1 METNAMT
8 AVANCPRCEH
18 ELLIPART
26 DIAAWAKCPT
36 CQAFFQVRD
45 ALRRDVPEI
54 LLVAPPSSDPADEAI
69 SPSTTSV
76 EDWSEHESSRLDSE
90 QISTGLE
97 VDEPLLPEQSAAE
110 EPQSAESA
118 EAAAQQIDKLFCSAQ
133 TVADIPLPSAETTIA
148 LPKDADFEVEQ
159 ADLDRPTWDDS
170 ERMERLLADVE
181 AAPMPTG
188 WPGTEETVETDDA
201 EVVPPI
207 VVASARGR
215 HQRKSLSL
223 AGLVTGG
230 LGGLAA
236 GYYVLLWILGRD
248 GDFLQ
253 ASRFIPAALLPDS
266 FQSSPAQLAA
276 DTHSTTPATG
286 KIAQPT
292 AEKKTSTIDDSA
304 EVTASYE
311 TPAASPTEPTEF
323 EDLTATPLASPEAII
338 HNAPAYSLAQ
348 LAAGLEAA
356 QAALP
361 GLVDGDLGD
370 KSVQRTKGLSFTK
383 LSYLAELVTFV
394 DSQSRPAE
402 TQALL
407 QEAEHLFGDIL
418 ARPKTRN
425 EVAYITSKWLDS
437 PHRRFGGLFL
447 AGIVTKQSSGV
458 AVVEYQLDMGAGN
471 LLTVLARDSVIERLA
486 GSGQP
491 VGVVGSVIDHPAERI
506 SGYTGTAPRA
516 VWAGMLIPLE

>member
-1 METNAMT
+1 MT

-97 VDEPLLPEQSAAE
+97 VDELLLPEQSAAE
-110 EPQSAESA
+110 EPRSTEIA
-118 EAAAQQIDKLFCSAQ
+118 EAAAQQIDRLFCSAQ

-148 LPKDADFEVEQ
+148 LSSEADLEVEQ

-181 AAPMPTG
+181 AAPTPTG
-188 WPGTEETVETDDA
+188 WLETEAFAETVERDDA

-207 VVASARGR
+207 VVASSHGR
-215 HQRKSLSL
+215 RQRKSLSL
-223 AGLVTGG
+223 AGWATGG

-236 GYYVLLWILGRD
+236 GYYVLLWILGRG

-276 DTHSTTPATG
+276 DTRLTTPAPG
-286 KIAQPT
+286 EIARPT
-292 AEKKTSTIDDSA
+292 AEEKTSTIDDSA

-323 EDLTATPLASPEAII
+323 DELTATPLVSPEAII
-338 HNAPAYSLAQ
+338 LNAPAYSLAQ

-383 LSYLAELVTFV
+383 LSYLAELVTFA
-394 DSQSRPAE
+394 DSQSHPAE

-407 QEAEHLFGDIL
+407 QQAERLFGDIL

-437 PHRRFGGLFL
+437 PHRRFGGVFL
-447 AGIVTKQSSGV
+447 AGNVTKQSSGA
-458 AVVEYQLDMGAGN
+458 AVVECQLDMGAGN
-471 LLTVLARDSVIERLA
+471 LLTVLARDSAIERLA

-506 SGYTGTAPRA
+506 NGYIGTAPRA
-516 VWAGMLIPLE
+516 IWAGLLIPLE